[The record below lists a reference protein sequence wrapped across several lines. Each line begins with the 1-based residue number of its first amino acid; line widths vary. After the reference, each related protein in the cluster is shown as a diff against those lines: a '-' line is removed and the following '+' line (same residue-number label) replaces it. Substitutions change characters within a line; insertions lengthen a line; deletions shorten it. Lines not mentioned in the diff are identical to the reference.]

1 MLRCP
6 ACGLGR
12 TWPAMA
18 PGEITRWYPESY
30 YGKENIRFNRLFEAL
45 TRVLRR
51 RRARILQKRVP
62 RGPVLDVGC
71 GRGIMLDHLRRLGY
85 QAHGCELSDTA
96 AWHARHLG
104 LDVTTGD
111 FLSSPHASGRFNA
124 VIFWHV
130 LEHFISPLEA
140 LARARELLRPG
151 GLAVVAVPN
160 FDSLQ
165 ARLFGRHWFHLDL
178 PRHYFHFGTRS
189 MAAVLQRQGLRIIRC
204 DHFCLEQNPFGWLQS
219 FYNALGFPK
228 NLLYD
233 MLRAPS
239 ARTGTARA
247 HPLACALTAALLPLL
262 LPLCLLLTILDA
274 ALRQGGTI
282 EVYATKP

>member
-1 MLRCP
+1 M
-6 ACGLGR
+6 
-12 TWPAMA
+12 
-18 PGEITRWYPESY
+18 
-30 YGKENIRFNRLFEAL
+30 
-45 TRVLRR
+45 
-51 RRARILQKRVP
+51 
-62 RGPVLDVGC
+62 
-71 GRGIMLDHLRRLGY
+71 
-85 QAHGCELSDTA
+85 
-96 AWHARHLG
+96 
-104 LDVTTGD
+104 
-111 FLSSPHASGRFNA
+111 
-124 VIFWHV
+124 
-130 LEHFISPLEA
+130 
-140 LARARELLRPG
+140 
-151 GLAVVAVPN
+151 
-160 FDSLQ
+160 
-165 ARLFGRHWFHLDL
+165 
-178 PRHYFHFGTRS
+178 
-189 MAAVLQRQGLRIIRC
+189 LQRQGLRIIRC